1 MLEINQPKYRFPTVN
16 LEVQRLPV
24 VTVATMLAAF
34 AASNIGRPST
44 IDTCEKGDEIDAC
57 TCHTGGLAMS
67 VVLESKCRSI

>member
-1 MLEINQPKYRFPTVN
+1 MIEINQPKYRFPTVN

-24 VTVATMLAAF
+24 VTVPIVVAAF
-34 AASNIGRPST
+34 VASKIGRPSR
-44 IDTCEKGDEIDAC
+44 IDTCEKGDQIDAC